1 VRPDATRIRIL
12 LQAREALV
20 RKGFAG
26 AAVDAALV
34 ATAGAAL
41 AAGDA
46 AQPFNEQRRR
56 RSERALEH
64 LLLHLPEAELPKEYR
79 SGRAGAAAKG
89 TTAASEPPPPPD
101 FAVVAKPTQATA
113 KKPPLPN
120 QQKPVVVA
128 GATAGADALRA
139 LRCAGYRRADAEA
152 ALATTRNALQPAL
165 ALLAARDAP
174 DVAAARAAAHAAV
187 TAAGGAALP
196 DATLLSLLRAA
207 RVEEID
213 ALCAAD
219 AAADPRDAYDAAA
232 GPARGNAGRDAVTI
246 PADFGYGAPGEMR
259 LDFRDA
265 PWYPFQPPAVA
276 CRLEG
281 APDAAAA
288 AATAAAAAAAA
299 EAVGRPM
306 LLPLAR
312 WLRDGGGA
320 AAASE
325 GAAAEMDYQ
334 SGADSGAE
342 EAAEA
347 DSDSSGDDDE
357 DEANEDA
364 DDADD
369 GEDEEALEECEATE
383 EQRRR
388 VASLLR
394 LCDADV
400 APDAAPPQRT
410 GAPVRAKGREEVAA
424 LRAASAAEAAR
435 LVAEEAAA
443 HAAADALD
451 AEAAS
456 TRLTRA
462 AVAAE
467 AEAATAAASGAAAA
481 ESARMLAALRARRA
495 DPAAAAMLA
504 ARARLPAASCA
515 AALVAAVRNHQVV
528 LVAGSTGCG
537 KTTQCVP
544 VSGLSRGTLA
554 LVLTRALSIL
564 QPSRLP
570 QFVLDDAIEA
580 GAGAGARLLCTQPRR
595 VAAVSVA
602 ERVASERCEKVG
614 DAVGYKIRLEA
625 AAGPRTRL
633 LYCTTGVALRRLAED
648 PALKGVSHVVV
659 DEVHERSLDTD
670 LLLALLRD
678 VLPARPSLRLV
689 LMSATLD
696 ADAFA
701 SYFRLPKSAVV
712 CVPGFTFPVRELY
725 LEDALAATGYLPQR
739 GGGGGGGGGR
749 RDRGGE
755 RGPPP
760 ADEAAALRRAG
771 YSADVAEAT
780 ASAAQERVDYEL
792 LDTLLAHICDKGDP
806 GSILVFLPGLAE
818 IAKARELASAN
829 ASIRAATRGGA
840 LLLPLHSA
848 LGSGEQRA
856 VFDPAPPGMRKVVLA
871 TNIAET
877 SITIDDVVHVVDA
890 GRVKETGFEP
900 ATRMATLLEGWVS
913 QASAQQRRGRA
924 GRTRPGVCWRLFSRA
939 TAGRF
944 VAQSPPEVLRV
955 PLESALLSATR
966 IAPAAPGGAAALLA
980 RLPAPPPRAAV
991 DAAAAALRQMG
1002 AFDARNALTPLGV
1015 HLAALPLDPRV
1026 GKMLIYAALLRCVG
1040 PALTVAAVFGGKSPF
1055 VSPLDRRDEADAA
1068 KARFAAGSGSDHLA
1082 AAAAFD
1088 AWAAARKA
1096 GRKVEAE
1103 FVRDAFVSARALEGV
1118 ADARRQCASLLSQA
1132 GLLGPQPRRGAR
1144 GGGGGRRDDPAD
1156 CGIEPAAWAAANA
1169 NAGDLRV
1176 LRAVLVAGLY
1186 PNLARA
1192 EAGAKP
1198 GAPPKLVC
1206 RDAPVALHP
1215 CCVAHGLPA
1224 LPTRWLVF
1232 LERVQTG
1239 AAFLRDATPV
1249 GPYALLLFGGALT
1262 VRGDVVAV
1270 DGWAEFKAP
1279 PRVAV
1284 LFGALRR
1291 RLDALLA
1298 DKVARPGADVAAA
1311 SAELVQALVAL
1322 LASEPDAPPLLAKPQ
1337 RAPDAASGG
1346 NKAKGGGKP
1355 KAKGKGRR

>member
-1 VRPDATRIRIL
+1 M
-12 LQAREALV
+12 QAREALV

-26 AAVDAALV
+26 AAADAALA

-56 RSERALEH
+56 RAERALEH

-79 SGRAGAAAKG
+79 AGRAGAAPKG
-89 TTAASEPPPPPD
+89 TAAQSEPPPPD
-101 FAVVAKPTQATA
+101 FAVVAKPAQSAA
-113 KKPPLPN
+113 KKPPLP
-120 QQKPVVVA
+120 QQKPAVAA

-139 LRCAGYRRADAEA
+139 LRCAGYRRGDAEA
-152 ALATTRNALQPAL
+152 ALASTKNALQPAL

-174 DVAAARAAAHAAV
+174 DVGAARAAAHAAV
-187 TAAGGAALP
+187 TAAGGTALP

-219 AAADPRDAYDAAA
+219 AAFDPRDAYDAAA

-246 PADFGYGAPGEMR
+246 PADFGFGAPGEMR

-288 AATAAAAAAAA
+288 AATAQAAAAAA

-320 AAASE
+320 AAAAE

-342 EAAEA
+342 DAGAA
-347 DSDSSGDDDE
+347 DSDSSDDE
-357 DEANEDA
+357 EANEDA

-400 APDAAPPQRT
+400 APEAAPPPRT

-443 HAAADALD
+443 HAAADAVD

-462 AVAAE
+462 AAAAE
-467 AEAATAAASGAAAA
+467 AEAASAAASGAAAA

-537 KTTQCVP
+537 KTTQ
-544 VSGLSRGTLA
+544 
-554 LVLTRALSIL
+554 
-564 QPSRLP
+564 LP

-602 ERVASERCEKVG
+602 ERVASERGEKVG

-725 LEDALAATGYLPQR
+725 LEDALAATGYLPPR
-739 GGGGGGGGGR
+739 GGGGGGGGR

-760 ADEAAALRRAG
+760 ADQAAALRRAG

-980 RLPAPPPRAAV
+980 RLPAPPPRVAV

-1215 CCVAHGLPA
+1215 CCVAHGLPS

-1322 LASEPDAPPLLAKPQ
+1322 LASEPDAPPMLAKPQ
-1337 RAPDAASGG
+1337 RAPDAAQGG
-1346 NKAKGGGKP
+1346 GKAKGGGKP